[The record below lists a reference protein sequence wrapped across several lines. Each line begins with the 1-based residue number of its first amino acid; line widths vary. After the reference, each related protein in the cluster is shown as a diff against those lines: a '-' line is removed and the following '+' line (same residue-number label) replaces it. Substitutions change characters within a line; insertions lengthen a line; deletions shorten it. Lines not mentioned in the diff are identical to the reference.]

1 MDKREWHVIGVQILA
16 EVGPDGL
23 TIDALCQRA
32 GVTKGSFYHHFG
44 GTEAYKH
51 ALLAF
56 YEEEGTLDIIA
67 QLADIPTPQAKLH
80 RLIDIVVQTS
90 TQPVNQAEV
99 VLRAWAVHDTAVQ
112 EVQQRIDGRRL
123 AYVQGLLVEMGHD
136 EATAETLAL
145 LMYAILV
152 GGEQMHPAVVGEQLR
167 GLFAIYLQVV
177 ATED

>member
-1 MDKREWHVIGVQILA
+1 MDKREWYLIGVQILA
-16 EVGPDGL
+16 EIGPVGL

-44 GTEAYKH
+44 GIAAYKQ
-51 ALLAF
+51 ALLVF

-80 RLIDIVVQTS
+80 QLIEIVVQTS
-90 TQPVNQAEV
+90 TLPANQAEM
-99 VLRAWAVHDTAVQ
+99 VLRAWAVQDTAVR
-112 EVQQRIDGRRL
+112 EVQQRIDSRRL
-123 AYVQGLLVEMGHD
+123 TYVQNLLLEMGHD
-136 EATAETLAL
+136 ETTAETLAL

-167 GLFAIYLQVV
+167 GLFAVYLQIVE
-177 ATED
+177 ADA

>member
-1 MDKREWHVIGVQILA
+1 MSKRDWYIIGVQLLGD
-16 EVGPDGL
+16 VGPAGL
-23 TIDALCQRA
+23 TIEALCQRA

-44 GTEAYKH
+44 GIEAYKL

-67 QLADIPTPQAKLH
+67 QLAAVPTPQAKLQQ
-80 RLIDIVVQTS
+80 LIDIVVETS
-90 TQPVNQAEV
+90 THPTNQAEV
-99 VLRAWAVHDTAVQ
+99 VLRAWAVQDAAVR

-123 AYVQGLLVEMGHD
+123 AYVQGLLVEMGQD

-152 GGEQMHPAVVGEQLR
+152 GGEQMHPAVVGTQL
-167 GLFAIYLQVV
+167 GELFAIYLQVV
-177 ATED
+177 GGN